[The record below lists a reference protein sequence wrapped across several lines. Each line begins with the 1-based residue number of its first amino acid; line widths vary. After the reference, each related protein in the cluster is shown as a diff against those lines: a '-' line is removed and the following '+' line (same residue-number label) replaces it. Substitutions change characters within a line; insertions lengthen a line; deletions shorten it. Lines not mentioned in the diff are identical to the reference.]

1 MKLSKRL
8 ETVISFVEKG
18 SRVADV
24 GTDHGYV
31 PIVLAERGIAAEC
44 LAMDVR
50 EGPLRRATDHIRQ
63 HGLEEVIE
71 TRLSDG
77 VKALKA
83 GEADT
88 VIAAGMGGELVIHIL
103 EDGRRLWDQ
112 TKHWILSP
120 QSEIDKV
127 RDFLIK
133 NGFFI
138 DREEMVKEDGKY
150 YTVMDVIRGKMEE
163 PAPWELLYGPCLVR
177 EKHPVLRE
185 FLLKEKEGLTGIL
198 DGLENRTGERAKDR
212 TLELKRLLSWTE
224 QALEAVEET
233 PKERGCKRYE
243 GEGVDGTSGN
253 AGTGFSGL

>member
-31 PIVLAERGIAAEC
+31 PIALAGRGITAAC

-50 EGPLRRATDHIRQ
+50 EGPLGRARDHIRQ

-77 VKALKA
+77 VKELKA

-88 VIAAGMGGELVIHIL
+88 VIAAGMGGELVIHIM
-103 EDGRRLWDQ
+103 EDGRILWDQ
-112 TKHWILSP
+112 IEHWILSP

-127 RDFLIK
+127 RVFLIK

-150 YTVMDVIRGKMEE
+150 YTVMDVVRGRMEE
-163 PAPWELLYGPCLVR
+163 LAPWELLYGPCLVR
-177 EKHPVLRE
+177 KKHPVLRE

-198 DGLENRTGERAKDR
+198 SGLENRTGERAKDR

-224 QALEAVEET
+224 QALEAMEGT
-233 PKERGCKRYE
+233 SKERG
-243 GEGVDGTSGN
+243 
-253 AGTGFSGL
+253 

>member
-8 ETVISFVEKG
+8 ETVLSFVEKG

-31 PIVLAERGIAAEC
+31 PIVLAERGIVAKC

-50 EGPLRRATDHIRQ
+50 EGPLGRARDHIRQ
-63 HGLEEVIE
+63 HRLEEVIE

-77 VKALKA
+77 VKELKA

-112 TKHWILSP
+112 IKHWILSP

-127 RDFLIK
+127 REFLIK
-133 NGFFI
+133 NGFLI
-138 DREEMVKEDGKY
+138 HREEMVKEDGKY
-150 YTVMDVIRGKMEE
+150 YTVMDVVRGRMEE
-163 PAPWELLYGPCLVR
+163 PAPWELLYGPCLIR
-177 EKHPVLRE
+177 ERHPILRE
-185 FLLKEKEGLTGIL
+185 FLLKEKEGLTEIL
-198 DGLENRTGERAKDR
+198 EGLKNQTGERAKAR
-212 TLELKRLLSWTE
+212 NQELKRLLLWTD
-224 QALEAVEET
+224 QALEAMEGT
-233 PKERGCKRYE
+233 AKERGCKRYE
-243 GEGVDGTSGN
+243 GEEVDGISGE
-253 AGTGFSGL
+253 AGTGFYGL